1 MAVEEERLMGRHKNV
16 RAERAKVLNVARDLA
31 RSGQHPNHESI
42 VAQMEPLDIAARDGL
57 QDIRTQLDRL
67 CALAQI
73 GRARIEIPGRNAP
86 TTQLPR

>member
-1 MAVEEERLMGRHKNV
+1 MNSREKARAHRV
-16 RAERAKVLNVARDLA
+16 RMLNVARALA
-31 RSGQHPNHESI
+31 RSGQHPNHENI
-42 VAQMEPLDIAARDGL
+42 VAQMEPLDTAARDGL